1 VGRQLEK
8 SRREAIVG
16 QRIADV
22 MSRNVISCSES
33 DTVEQAAK
41 AMRDND
47 VGDVVVTSN
56 GRLAGILTDR
66 DVVIRAVADGAD
78 PAETTIGQIVTDD
91 VVTAGPDESV
101 GDLASRMADAWV
113 RRIPV
118 VEGDQVVGIVSL
130 GDLAEE
136 RDPNSV
142 LGEISSAPPNQ

>member
-1 VGRQLEK
+1 M
-8 SRREAIVG
+8 G

-22 MSRNVISCSES
+22 MTRNVITCSDS

-56 GRLAGILTDR
+56 GHLAGILTDR
-66 DVVIRAVADGAD
+66 DVVVRAIADGVDA
-78 PAETTIGQIVTDD
+78 AQTTIGEIITDD
-91 VVTAGPDESV
+91 VITASPDESV
-101 GDLASRMADAWV
+101 GDVASRMADASV

-118 VEGDQVVGIVSL
+118 VEGGEVVGIVSL

-136 RDPNSV
+136 QDPNSV

>member
-1 VGRQLEK
+1 
-8 SRREAIVG
+8 
-16 QRIADV
+16 
-22 MSRNVISCSES
+22 MSRNVISCNES

-56 GRLAGILTDR
+56 GDLKGILTDR

-78 PAETTIGQIVTDD
+78 TTQTTIGQILTTQ
-91 VVTAGPDESV
+91 VVTASPDDSL
-101 GDLASRMADAWV
+101 GDVATRMADAAV

-118 VEGDQVVGIVSL
+118 VENSKVVGVVSL

-142 LGEISSAPPNQ
+142 LGAISSSPPDQ